1 MRPRA
6 LALSAAGG
14 PVYIAAMATSASLP
28 EAIDC
33 NAVMERFCELAEPAL
48 RRTGARACWVF
59 GSFAR
64 GAADAHS
71 DLDVIVVAPTG
82 RSFFDRHRDYLDLI
96 LASPVP
102 IQLLVYTPEEFARMR
117 EEERPFLEHALDGAR
132 LVYRRGE
139 DQE

>member
-1 MRPRA
+1 MGPRAARRA
-6 LALSAAGG
+6 LAGR
-14 PVYIAAMATSASLP
+14 PVYIGTMVTSAGLR

-33 NAVMERFCELAEPAL
+33 DAVIERFCELAGPVL

-64 GAADAHS
+64 GTADAHS
-71 DLDVIVVAPTG
+71 DLDVIVVAPAG
-82 RSFFDRHRDYLDLI
+82 QHFFDRHRDYLDLI

-102 IQLLVYTPEEFARMR
+102 VQLLIYTPEEFAHMR

-132 LVYRRGE
+132 LAYRRAGDE
-139 DQE
+139 G